1 MKLAF
6 SFALSLA
13 LALAALAACG
23 GAKATPPSSS
33 SGAASEGTFA
43 SHDGAP
49 VFYRVAG
56 QGEPAVVLVHCWGCS
71 SDEWRDAMP
80 ALAASH
86 RVVAI
91 DLPGHGRSGKQ
102 RADWTVPAY
111 ANDLRA
117 TLDHFHL
124 ERAILVGHSM
134 SGAII
139 VQAAVDEPK
148 RVVGL
153 VPVDTLLDATRGED
167 PAEIAAFF
175 GGMRK
180 DFKGVAEKLVRSLF
194 PANADRAVVDRVVAF
209 ELANDPAIAIA
220 VLENNWKFEVKD
232 RFAQVKA
239 PIIAIN
245 ATTFPTNVE
254 ANRSLAPQYQV
265 KLIEGTGHWPMLE
278 APAKFNALLVQT
290 VADITAAASPAA
302 PAAK

>member
-1 MKLAF
+1 MKLA
-6 SFALSLA
+6 LSILLVA
-13 LALAALAACG
+13 VAACG
-23 GAKATPPSSS
+23 GAKPT
-33 SGAASEGTFA
+33 ASTSTANEGTFA

-56 QGEPAVVLVHCWGCS
+56 QGEPTVVLVHCWGCS
-71 SDEWRDAMP
+71 ADEWRDAMP
-80 ALAASH
+80 ALAAQH

-102 RADWTVPAY
+102 RAAWTVPAY
-111 ANDLRA
+111 ANDVRA
-117 TLDHFHL
+117 TLDHFKI

-139 VQAAVDEPK
+139 VQAAVDEPQ

-175 GGMRK
+175 DGMRE

-194 PANADRAVVDRVVAF
+194 PPTADRAVVDRVVAF
-209 ELANDPAIAIA
+209 ELANDPAIATA
-220 VLENNWKFEVKD
+220 VLENNWRFEVKD

-278 APAKFNALLVQT
+278 APAKFNALLAQA
-290 VADITAAASPAA
+290 VADITAT
-302 PAAK
+302 KH